1 MKPASLGEPHGLAAR
16 RVPLP
21 RAPRRSHPA
30 GPRVRRRGYSGAS
43 GVPRGPPRP
52 PGRLRVA
59 ISFKQARAPW
69 HQRPGPPAPSVAP
82 ASPSSKVLLGGS
94 SATTQEAHGDHQ
106 HLQRHSPPH
115 SGRSRLHRCTTVQ
128 RRPRNPEGTTI
139 FQVSLLKSAASEL
152 CRAHPSHE
160 RRPGSLS
167 ESRSVIGWLMIASG
181 LPKIKGPKD
190 SALQECC
197 GVLYS
202 ASWDRDL
209 ASLMLQS

>member
-1 MKPASLGEPHGLAAR
+1 MRVLYHGPRGARIRPARACAAEGT
-16 RVPLP
+16 VSPAGCP
-21 RAPRRSHPA
+21 AAPR
-30 GPRVRRRGYSGAS
+30 G
-43 GVPRGPPRP
+43 
-52 PGRLRVA
+52 LRVA
-59 ISFKQARAPW
+59 ISFTVSRPVRRGISAPGR
-69 HQRPGPPAPSVAP
+69 QRPHWCPFRPLQ
-82 ASPSSKVLLGGS
+82 KFFLGGS
-94 SATTQEAHGDHQ
+94 SATTQEAHRDNQ

-139 FQVSLLKSAASEL
+139 FQVGLLKSAASEL

-167 ESRSVIGWLMIASG
+167 RSVIGWLMMASG
-181 LPKIKGPKD
+181 LPKIKGPED
-190 SALQECC
+190 FALQECC

-209 ASLMLQS
+209 PVASLSDAPILTRIGP